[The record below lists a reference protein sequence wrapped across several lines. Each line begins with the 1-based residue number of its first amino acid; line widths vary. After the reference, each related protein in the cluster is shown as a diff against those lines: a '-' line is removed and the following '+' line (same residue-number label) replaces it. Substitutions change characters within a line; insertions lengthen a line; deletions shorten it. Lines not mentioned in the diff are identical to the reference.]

1 MHSRSFAIS
10 CRVLILEDHDCIHI
24 AKGAFEVFNAHQTS
38 PSKSVQRVHQILN
51 LEVNHIMKGGYD
63 HFMQKEIHEQ
73 PETLARTMQG
83 RLAFDTAA
91 KVRQSASPYCL
102 VPLTLSLPFAS
113 CLLLCLLSLPPA
125 CCLLAVAFCVTLHQ
139 LPFAMMLTHVL
150 CAG

>member
-1 MHSRSFAIS
+1 M
-10 CRVLILEDHDCIHI
+10 LILEDHDCVHV

-83 RLAFDTAA
+83 RIAFDTAS
-91 KVRQSASPYCL
+91 KVCIKWQ
-102 VPLTLSLPFAS
+102 
-113 CLLLCLLSLPPA
+113 LLSSLLSAPPYHLSA
-125 CCLLAVAFCVTLHQ
+125 CPSEINLTCLFGGFKNTFNSL
-139 LPFAMMLTHVL
+139 
-150 CAG
+150 

>member
-1 MHSRSFAIS
+1 M
-10 CRVLILEDHDCIHI
+10 HI

-83 RLAFDTAA
+83 RIAFDTAA
-91 KVRQSASPYCL
+91 KAGNLPF
-102 VPLTLSLPFAS
+102 PFAS
-113 CLLLCLLSLPPA
+113 CLLPLALCLLPS
-125 CCLLAVAFCVTLHQ
+125 AFCLFSH
-139 LPFAMMLTHVL
+139 
-150 CAG
+150 CK

>member
-1 MHSRSFAIS
+1 MHPAIYVTACTS
-10 CRVLILEDHDCIHI
+10 LLCATCCSVLILEDHDCVHI

-83 RLAFDTAA
+83 RIAFDIAA
-91 KVRQSASPYCL
+91 KVSQLAFCLLPCDLQHLAHCSCFLPSAFCL
-102 VPLTLSLPFAS
+102 LS
-113 CLLLCLLSLPPA
+113 CLLRSSFL
-125 CCLLAVAFCVTLHQ
+125 
-139 LPFAMMLTHVL
+139 
-150 CAG
+150 